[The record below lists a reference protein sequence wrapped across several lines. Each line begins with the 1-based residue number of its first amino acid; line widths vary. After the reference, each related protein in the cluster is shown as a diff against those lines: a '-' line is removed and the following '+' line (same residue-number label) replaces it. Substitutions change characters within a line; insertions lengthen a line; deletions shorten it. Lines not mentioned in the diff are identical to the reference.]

1 MKPAISAARAIIGLT
16 LVYLVVMPLAGLAV
30 VAGYVAF
37 KVGGAD

>member
-1 MKPAISAARAIIGLT
+1 MKSGLSAARALIGLT
-16 LVYLVVMPLAGLAV
+16 LVYPVVMPLAGLAV